1 MSQHNYDLAVIAVI
15 AACIGRPILWF
26 LWNVARITRRW
37 YRGSRPRRM
46 ATMRGLPRPS
56 KDATRYMKPGSL

>member
-1 MSQHNYDLAVIAVI
+1 VTPEQDAANTMLLWMAICVAIVVTGLAIASVV
-15 AACIGRPILWF
+15 ACRKK
-26 LWNVARITRRW
+26 
-37 YRGSRPRRM
+37 PRRM